1 MLMIINVYDGGETNW
16 DASEKLSRTWAVN
29 HSADL
34 WIVLPPPGVRPVGQR
49 SREIYRLEV
58 RLPNPDGM

>member
-1 MLMIINVYDGGETNW
+1 MIINVYDGGETNW

-34 WIVLPPPGVRPVGQR
+34 
-49 SREIYRLEV
+49 
-58 RLPNPDGM
+58 